1 VSLAKKTRGKK
12 KMTNTTKTKLTDYP
26 SQNQNWAV
34 LPIIIDGTK
43 ASDFYRAN
51 LAKTTTTNQR

>member
-1 VSLAKKTRGKK
+1 
-12 KMTNTTKTKLTDYP
+12 MTNTTKTKLTDYP

-51 LAKTTTTNQR
+51 VAKTTTTNQR